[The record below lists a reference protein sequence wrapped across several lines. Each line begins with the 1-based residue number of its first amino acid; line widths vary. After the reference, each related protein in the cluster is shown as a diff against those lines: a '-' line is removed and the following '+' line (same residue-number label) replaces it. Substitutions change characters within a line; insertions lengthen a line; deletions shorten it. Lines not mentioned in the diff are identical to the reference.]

1 MLYSIAFIMD
11 PRAKIRG
18 FNKALVLLSN
28 LSGTSYSPY
37 LTKVKAQLSTMFN
50 KYDNN
55 FGVVRMQRPSQPP
68 SSDKKKLVRVR
79 FLVLILLMLVHETLE
94 LLLVMVFSLR
104 PSPLSRRTSAS
115 ALLQAASTS
124 AGLGIGS
131 KLTSSLDSDTV
142 N

>member
-1 MLYSIAFIMD
+1 
-11 PRAKIRG
+11 
-18 FNKALVLLSN
+18 
-28 LSGTSYSPY
+28 
-37 LTKVKAQLSTMFN
+37 
-50 KYDNN
+50 
-55 FGVVRMQRPSQPP
+55 
-68 SSDKKKLVRVR
+68 
-79 FLVLILLMLVHETLE
+79 MLVHETLE

-131 KLTSSLDSDTV
+131 KLTSSLDSDTI